1 MVRGQKAT
9 DKIPLKNCVA
19 EIQTSWIE
27 ATSSHSLTDERSNGI
42 ERLAF
47 SLNNNCAVTPST
59 NKIPMMSSRTKA
71 VVKFTYEPRLEDE
84 LGLTKGEYV
93 YVVEKSTDGWWKGEA
108 PNGSVGW
115 FPSNYV
121 EMLNSS
127 SANSTQ
133 TQQAMYKPPSQ
144 EKKQPLD
151 SSPQK
156 IGIFDLTIALFDS
169 NLDGTFPASPDEN
182 STGPLTVE
190 NDQAPP
196 PPDVQEDSDGEVEC
210 LYVKGV
216 ESRKAPVFNPVLS
229 PFNPST
235 MASHTRINVDLLSKD
250 LWKQQPQ
257 PQHKHQASLP
267 VAMPAPQ
274 TPLQQQPHQPGHQ
287 TPLPAPQAAAS
298 APSNTPP
305 SNKADVKKA
314 QKAARER
321 ARIRAFGEKAP
332 APAVHTMTNRNRN
345 LQEKFAS
352 YLVTNGLNSQFT
364 APTKET
370 VKTWKSEPLAG
381 SNSPLYVAL
390 LQPFLTHSCGYENDL
405 MMLQEMET
413 YRNQRNANKRE
424 PLAKSIYEA
433 YMGPNAPKEV
443 FLPKKMID
451 AVASKAFLP
460 KPKPSLY
467 NDIIDE
473 VEGRLKLVHARFVLT
488 APFKELEK
496 LYN

>member
-59 NKIPMMSSRTKA
+59 NKVTNIYESYRTNNTFQIPMMSSRTKA

-127 SANSTQ
+127 STNSTE
-133 TQQAMYKPPSQ
+133 TREAMYQPPSQ
-144 EKKQPLD
+144 EIKQPLV
-151 SSPQK
+151 SSTQK
-156 IGIFDLTIALFDS
+156 IGLFDSTIGLFDS

-250 LWKQQPQ
+250 LCKQQPQ

-267 VAMPAPQ
+267 VAM
-274 TPLQQQPHQPGHQ
+274 
-287 TPLPAPQAAAS
+287 PAPQAAAS

-352 YLVTNGLNSQFT
+352 YLVTNGLNGQFT

-370 VKTWKSEPLAG
+370 VKTWKSDPLAG

-413 YRNQRNANKRE
+413 YRNQRDFRKRK